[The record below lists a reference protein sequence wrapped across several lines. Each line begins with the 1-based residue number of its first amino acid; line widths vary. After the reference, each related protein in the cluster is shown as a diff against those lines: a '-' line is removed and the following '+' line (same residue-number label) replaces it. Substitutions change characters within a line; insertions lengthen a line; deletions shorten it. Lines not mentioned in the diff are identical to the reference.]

1 MTRGLFQNLVAVAH
15 ARGHK
20 PKRLPRQA
28 EPIAIRARYLRRIKA
43 RVLEYAMKLVREQL
57 VPHLEE
63 LAANSS
69 GIGAPV
75 ADAMSDKELGEILD
89 EIKSD
94 YFDKWTRR
102 EFGKVVRP
110 VADEVAR
117 FQAGQLN
124 KQLSA
129 AIGERIS
136 LDIVGNEPWLQAAVD
151 DFVKENVALIKSIP
165 EQFFAELEKTLS
177 RDIADGARWEDLAE
191 TIQERYDVSESRAEL
206 IARDQ
211 VGKFNGDLAKERQT
225 DLGVGAFIWRT
236 MGDERVRTDET
247 AGDDLGHVER
257 NGTTYKWSD
266 PPEGEIP
273 GQPIQCRCYAEPD
286 VFSALADEGA

>member
-1 MTRGLFQNLVAVAH
+1 MKMTRGLFQARAAYARAH
-15 ARGHK
+15 KLA

-28 EPIAIRARYLRRIKA
+28 EPLAVKGRYARRIKA
-43 RVLEYAMKLVREQL
+43 RVLEDAMRLVREKL

-75 ADAMSDKELGEILD
+75 ADAMNDRELADIMEEISA
-89 EIKSD
+89 E
-94 YFDKWTRR
+94 YFGKWSRK

-110 VADEVAR
+110 VADEVAN

-136 LDIVGNEPWLQAAVD
+136 LDIVGDEPWLQAAVD
-151 DFVKENVALIKSIP
+151 DFVRENVALIKSIP
-165 EQFFAELEKTLS
+165 EQFFSELEKNLS
-177 RDIADGARWEDLAE
+177 RDIADGARWEDLAQE
-191 TIQERYDVSESRAEL
+191 IQDRYDVSESRAEL

-211 VGKFNGDLAKERQT
+211 VGKFNGDLNKERQT
-225 DLGVGAFIWRT
+225 ALGVESFIWRT
-236 MGDERVRTDET
+236 VGDERVRTDET
-247 AGDDLGHVER
+247 AGDDLGHAER
-257 NGTTYKWSD
+257 NGVTYSWAD

-273 GQPIQCRCYAEPD
+273 GSPISCRCYSEP
-286 VFSALADEGA
+286 VIEGLLEE